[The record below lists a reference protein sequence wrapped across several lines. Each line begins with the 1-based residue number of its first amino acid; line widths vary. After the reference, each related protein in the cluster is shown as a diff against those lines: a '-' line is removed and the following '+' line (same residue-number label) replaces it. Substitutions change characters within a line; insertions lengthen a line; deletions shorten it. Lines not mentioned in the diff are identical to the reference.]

1 MNLADTPAG
10 PSWLQINVEF
20 DHWNSAEQVAV
31 AHLSPLCRDAAAT
44 GLISAWFFIRKS
56 PCWRLRLQPACDL
69 AIQDARDFV
78 HTRLNTLHG
87 AGSITQWVDTL
98 YEPEN
103 HAFGGPAA
111 MDIAHTLFHQDSQH
125 ILNYLASGRATTS
138 AGGRD
143 QRREITMLLCGI
155 LMRAAGQ
162 DWYEQGDIWARVREH
177 RTLRPDTPIDH
188 LDKAESD
195 LRRLMTVDTTP
206 LLQGNGSLA
215 FLADWA
221 TAFET
226 AGTELSDLA
235 RNGTLHRGLR
245 AVLAHHVIFTWNRIG
260 LSHAT
265 QSVLAN
271 VATTVVLGS

>member
-1 MNLADTPAG
+1 VHQTDTPAG
-10 PSWLQINVEF
+10 PSWLQVNVEF
-20 DHWNSAEQVAV
+20 DHWNSAEQAAV
-31 AHLSPLCRDAAAT
+31 AHLGPLCRDAAET
-44 GLISAWFFIRKS
+44 GLISAWFFIRKF
-56 PCWRLRLQPACDL
+56 PCWRLRLQPACDP
-69 AIQDARDFV
+69 AIQGARDFV
-78 HTRLNTLHG
+78 RKRLDTLHEAG
-87 AGSITQWVDTL
+87 AISQWVETL
-98 YEPEN
+98 YEPES
-103 HAFGGPAA
+103 HAFGGSAA

-125 ILNYLASGRATTS
+125 ILNYLAGDRATTT
-138 AGGRD
+138 ADGRD
-143 QRREITMLLCGI
+143 QRREITMLLWGI

-177 RTLRPDTPIDH
+177 RTLRPDIPTH
-188 LDKAESD
+188 RLDKAESD

-206 LLQGNGSLA
+206 LLQDTGSLA
-215 FLADWA
+215 FLSAWA

-271 VATTVVLGS
+271 VATTVVLGP